1 MAFQNYVLLAEDKA
15 DAAAL
20 VQSLLQEAAG
30 QPVGEVPFSGVHWV
44 QTVAAALR
52 MLDSEPGCAALLL
65 GLDVPDSQGLEALA
79 AIRAHAPEVPVIVM
93 LPRESAALGLAA
105 VVAGAQDY
113 LVKGH
118 LDAGLLGRVLQYAAQ
133 RKTIESAL
141 VERTLQD
148 VLTGLPKRRLLLDRL
163 GIAMKRCARDGSS
176 GALLFVNL
184 NRFTQVNEVHGHVAG
199 DAVLRAVG
207 ARLTGLVRSSDTVAR
222 VGGDG
227 FVVLLPHESGLLESL
242 AIGEKL
248 IDALDEPVSVN
259 GSDVEL
265 SASIGVARFRDATE
279 PAQVLLQRADAAMH
293 AGRTDRKGRV
303 RLL

>member
-1 MAFQNYVLLAEDKA
+1 MAFQNYVLLVEDKA

-113 LVKGH
+113 LVKGR

-141 VERTLQD
+141 AERTLQD